1 MKSKIN
7 LGIRIESARKRE
19 RKSFENR
26 LMRTKDNIYFC
37 RLNFIHSFIRLINRN
52 YLCWQLSLVSWKILP
67 REHLVMASLCLC
79 EWMNVSERI
88 FIEPNDLT
96 SNWFGNIC
104 CIEHVNTLC
113 IKSNFTTIKCY
124 HVSGWLQ
131 CILMMFWQLSTRKA
145 KNRACN
151 SNSAESPNIIPKEN
165 EKWFGNILLGIDTTH
180 ESISAT
186 V

>member
-1 MKSKIN
+1 MLKTSIKSRFDDTQRHDIN
-7 LGIRIESARKRE
+7 LDYPNEIKRG
-19 RKSFENR
+19 RENQLKTVWR
-26 LMRTKDNIYFC
+26 HLF
-37 RLNFIHSFIRLINRN
+37 RLNFIHSFIRLIDCN
-52 YLCWQLSLVSWKILP
+52 YLCWQLSLVSRKIIL
-67 REHLVMASLCLC
+67 REHLVMALLCLC
-79 EWMNVSERI
+79 VWMNVSE
-88 FIEPNDLT
+88 
-96 SNWFGNIC
+96 
-104 CIEHVNTLC
+104 
-113 IKSNFTTIKCY
+113 
-124 HVSGWLQ
+124 GWLQ